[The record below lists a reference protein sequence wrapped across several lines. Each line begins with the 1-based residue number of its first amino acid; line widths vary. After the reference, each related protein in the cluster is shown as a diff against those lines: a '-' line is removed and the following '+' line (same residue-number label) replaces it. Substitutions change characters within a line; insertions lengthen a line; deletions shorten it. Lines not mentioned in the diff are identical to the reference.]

1 MPMRMNNVIM
11 LVIAFVCAALA
22 ALLSQIWL
30 SSQSSEP
37 AQKAAASRHVVV
49 AARDL
54 KPGDKLQSNMLKV
67 VEWPGNIV
75 PKGAFLSKEPLLQKD
90 KLRTVAIAI
99 AENEPLLEHKL
110 SQSGANGLV
119 SKLSESMNA
128 VTIRVND
135 VAGVAGFVGP
145 GDHVDVFLTYNNQSA
160 EALPQRGGNRAGV
173 VVLLQNVRVLAVDQV
188 TERKATT
195 SPPKAV
201 TLEVNTEDAQKLI
214 LASSIGQLSL
224 ALKRDANGKE
234 QTRAIAADDFL
245 PSGGQRSG
253 AVTMSNS
260 SGSGAVVGVTR
271 STERREYHVQP
282 VGPQDDDWQHQ
293 TLSR

>member
-1 MPMRMNNVIM
+1 MRMNNVIM

-30 SSQSSEP
+30 SSQSSDP
-37 AQKAAASRHVVV
+37 APKAVASRHNVV

-54 KPGDKLQSNMLKV
+54 KPGDKLQPNMLKV
-67 VEWPGNIV
+67 VDWPGNIV
-75 PKGAFLSKEPLLQKD
+75 PKGAFLSKAPLLNKD
-90 KLRTVAIAI
+90 KLRIVALAI

-110 SQSGANGLV
+110 SQPGANGLV

-145 GDHVDVFLTYNNQSA
+145 GDHVDVFLTYNNRQT
-160 EALPQRGGNRAGV
+160 EALPGRGGGKKAGV

-188 TERKATT
+188 TERKRTT

-234 QTRAIAADDFL
+234 RTRAIAADDFL

-271 STERREYHVQP
+271 STERREYRVQP
-282 VGPQDDDWQHQ
+282 VGPKGENWQHQ
-293 TLSR
+293 TSSR